1 MSDPKLEKVY
11 EYLINDEDARA
22 CRAISDSACKVVPG
36 NFIKMVVAQFFTK
49 LGDALINP
57 KVTLPWIMQSIGV
70 PASFIAWLVPIRESG
85 SLIPQLA
92 IASLIR
98 QMPLR
103 KWPWVVGA
111 LIQSL
116 SVLGIGL
123 VALLFTGAT
132 AGTLIIL
139 LLVIF
144 SLARGLSSVAA
155 KDVLGKTI
163 PKKQRG
169 QVNGW
174 SSSSSGLVT
183 LLLAGVMAISYFV
196 DWQGNGVFYALSLI
210 GAAAVWLLG
219 AGVFSLIKEE
229 QGETDGGKNGLLEA
243 LKQCRLLWTDKVFFQ
258 FVLARTLLLSTA
270 LSAPYYVLLAHQ
282 KIGNQMWLL
291 ALFMF
296 ASGMA
301 SLCSG
306 PFWGRFADQSS
317 RKVMM
322 LGASLS
328 GLIGIGL
335 FVIAQLAPQWL
346 ALSGFLPILYFG
358 ICIAHDGVRV
368 GRKTYLVDMS
378 EGNTRTTYV
387 AVSNTVIG
395 VMLLLMSFLGLL
407 TELLALPSLIVLF
420 AVFTFVGV
428 LVTNKLPELSQ

>member
-22 CRAISDSACKVVPG
+22 CRAISDQACKVVPG

-70 PASFIAWLVPIRESG
+70 PAAFIAWLVPIRESG

-92 IASLIR
+92 IASAIR

-123 VALLFTGAT
+123 VALFTSGVL
-132 AGTLIIL
+132 AGVLIL
-139 LLVIF
+139 SLLVVF

-183 LLLAGVMAISYFV
+183 LLLAGVMVMSYFV
-196 DWQGNGVFYALSLI
+196 DWQGSGVFYALSLI
-210 GAAAVWLLG
+210 GAASVWLLG
-219 AGVFSLIKEE
+219 AGVFSTIKEE
-229 QGETDGGKNGLLEA
+229 QGATEGGKNGLLEA

-282 KIGNQMWLL
+282 KLGNQMWLL
-291 ALFMF
+291 ALFML
-296 ASGMA
+296 ASGLA

-306 PFWGRFADQSS
+306 PFWGRFADRSS

-328 GLIGIGL
+328 GLIGVML
-335 FVIAQLAPQWL
+335 FAIAEFAPQWL
-346 ALSGFLPILYFG
+346 ALSGLLPLLYFG

-395 VMLLLMSFLGLL
+395 VMLLLMSVLGLL
-407 TELLALPSLIVLF
+407 TQWLSLPSLIVLF
-420 AVFTFVGV
+420 AAFTFVGV
-428 LVTNKLPELSQ
+428 LVTHRLPELTE